1 MSASS
6 YNGINGQA
14 LYMYVIMWTRRHVSM
29 SACWHNSRYYCLMGI
44 GASMRI
50 NMPTCCQAVRL
61 CNVLIFTH
69 CKKLSIIIIATHVN
83 MHRIAFFPHVSRHVY
98 QKDKKFY
105 CNELENLVRHHNY
118 TNTKLLLSAL
128 HKATFTSYHHM
139 EMSILLYISFLDFC
153 VMVRALQN

>member
-1 MSASS
+1 MARHYICMSLC
-6 YNGINGQA
+6 G
-14 LYMYVIMWTRRHVSM
+14 HVSM
-29 SACWHNSRYYCLMGI
+29 LACQRNSRYYCLMGI
-44 GASMRI
+44 GASTHRHTI
-50 NMPTCCQAVRL
+50 RP

-83 MHRIAFFPHVSRHVY
+83 MHRIAFFPDVSRHVY

>member
-1 MSASS
+1 MSACQYVGVTADIIASWAF
-6 YNGINGQA
+6 GA
-14 LYMYVIMWTRRHVSM
+14 LTRRHAIRS
-29 SACWHNSRYYCLMGI
+29 
-44 GASMRI
+44 
-50 NMPTCCQAVRL
+50 

-83 MHRIAFFPHVSRHVY
+83 MHRIAFFPDVSRHVY

-139 EMSILLYISFLDFC
+139 GNVHFIVYIIFRLLCDGTGSTKLEIY
-153 VMVRALQN
+153 

>member
-6 YNGINGQA
+6 YNGINGRA

-29 SACWHNSRYYCLMGI
+29 SACQRNSRYYCLMGI
-44 GASMRI
+44 GTS
-50 NMPTCCQAVRL
+50 TCRHAIRPS
-61 CNVLIFTH
+61 NVLIFTH

-83 MHRIAFFPHVSRHVY
+83 MHRIAFFPDVSRQVY
-98 QKDKKFY
+98 QKDKKFN

-118 TNTKLLLSAL
+118 TNRKLLLSAL

-153 VMVRALQN
+153 VMVQALQN

>member
-1 MSASS
+1 MARHYICMSLC
-6 YNGINGQA
+6 G
-14 LYMYVIMWTRRHVSM
+14 HVSM
-29 SACWHNSRYYCLMGI
+29 SACRRNSRYYCLMGI
-44 GASMRI
+44 GTLAHRCAD
-50 NMPTCCQAVRL
+50 MPSGRQAVRPSI
-61 CNVLIFTH
+61 VLIFTH

-83 MHRIAFFPHVSRHVY
+83 MHRIAFFPDVSRQVY

-118 TNTKLLLSAL
+118 TNRKLLLSAL

-153 VMVRALQN
+153 VMVRVLQN

>member
-1 MSASS
+1 
-6 YNGINGQA
+6 
-14 LYMYVIMWTRRHVSM
+14 
-29 SACWHNSRYYCLMGI
+29 
-44 GASMRI
+44 
-50 NMPTCCQAVRL
+50 MPS
-61 CNVLIFTH
+61 NVLIFTH

-83 MHRIAFFPHVSRHVY
+83 MHRIAFFPDVSRHVY

-118 TNTKLLLSAL
+118 TNRKLLLSAL

>member
-1 MSASS
+1 MARHYICMSLC
-6 YNGINGQA
+6 G
-14 LYMYVIMWTRRHVSM
+14 HVGM
-29 SACWHNSRYYCLMGI
+29 SVCWRNSRYYCLMGI
-44 GASMRI
+44 GALMHRHAIRS
-50 NMPTCCQAVRL
+50 

-83 MHRIAFFPHVSRHVY
+83 MHRIAFFPDVSRHVY

>member
-1 MSASS
+1 MSLC
-6 YNGINGQA
+6 G
-14 LYMYVIMWTRRHVSM
+14 HVGM
-29 SACWHNSRYYCLMGI
+29 SACWHVSVTTHI
-44 GASMRI
+44 IASWASAHRHI
-50 NMPTCCQAVRL
+50 NAPTCHQAIMPS
-61 CNVLIFTH
+61 NVLIFTH

-83 MHRIAFFPHVSRHVY
+83 MHRIAFFPDVSRHVY

-118 TNTKLLLSAL
+118 TNRKLLLSAL

-153 VMVRALQN
+153 VMVQALQN

>member
-1 MSASS
+1 MSFGMWPSHQAS
-6 YNGINGQA
+6 NGINVWHVGMLVTA
-14 LYMYVIMWTRRHVSM
+14 DIIASWASRISASTRRH
-29 SACWHNSRYYCLMGI
+29 A
-44 GASMRI
+44 
-50 NMPTCCQAVRL
+50 CQAVRPS
-61 CNVLIFTH
+61 NVLIFTH

-83 MHRIAFFPHVSRHVY
+83 MHRIAFFPDVSRQVY

-118 TNTKLLLSAL
+118 TNRKLLLSAL

-153 VMVRALQN
+153 VMVRVLQN